1 MKKRALALLLALAL
15 GMSLAAC
22 GGDKKPDPTK
32 QADNPPVSSDEVKQP
47 VVMGEPTTVPEKL
60 LAATS
65 MTNEELYAKAKEE
78 KAAGARLD
86 FYSTTSF
93 AEKAAENFMNDYPDL
108 AGMLFY
114 AEIDDGET
122 YSLLTKTIGT
132 GVKDSADMGLTQNG
146 SDLKTYLL
154 DEGLAYTYFPNS
166 MKSVVP
172 EQYQSPAVVTFIN
185 SLFIYNNSTG
195 PIDFDNVWQLTEPQW
210 TGKVFFKDPTN
221 ETVNI
226 NFLIQLTSDE
236 WTERMEK
243 AYEAQYGKA
252 WSAADSEFESASYEW
267 IDKFLKNVNY
277 TYTSASKMA
286 AGIASGAG
294 GNLGLFVF
302 SKLRKVDEAD
312 RGNLT
317 VSQFEKP
324 IEGFA
329 GFMYSIYATVFQ
341 DTDCPYTCALFINY
355 LLDEAGFAGPKSWNS
370 SQGYYSP
377 NTTIEKPDGIED
389 EAYNYWAQCLVVED
403 QEFIYD
409 NYAEVYEFISVRVGG

>member
-1 MKKRALALLLALAL
+1 MKKRVLALLLALSL
-15 GMSLAAC
+15 SLSLAAC
-22 GGDKKPDPTK
+22 GKKAPDPTPTPEGN
-32 QADNPPVSSDEVKQP
+32 NPPEQSQQVENP
-47 VVMGEPTTVPEKL
+47 PAEPTTVQEKL
-60 LAATS
+60 AAAAS
-65 MTNEELYAKAKEE
+65 MSNEELYAKAQEE
-78 KAAGARLD
+78 MSAGAQMD

-93 AEKAAENFMNDYPDL
+93 AEKAAANFMADYPALD
-108 AGMLFY
+108 GKVIY

-122 YSLLTKTIGT
+122 YSKLSSIIGS
-132 GVKDSADMGLTQNG
+132 GVKNSVDMALTQNG
-146 SDLKTYLL
+146 ADLKTYLL
-154 DEGLAYTYFPNS
+154 DEGKSYSYFPDA

-185 SLFIYNNSTG
+185 SLFIYNNKTG
-195 PIDFDNVWQLTEPQW
+195 SINFNNVWQLTEPEW

-226 NFLIQLTSDE
+226 NFLIQLTSPE

-252 WSAADSEFESASYEW
+252 WESSEFESASYEW

-286 AGIASGAG
+286 TGIASGAG

-317 VSQFEKP
+317 VSQFENP

-329 GFMYSIYATVFQ
+329 GFMYSIYATVCS

-377 NTTIEKPDGIED
+377 NTTIEKPDDIED
-389 EAYNYWAQCLVVED
+389 EAYSYWAQCLVVED

-409 NYAEVYEFISVRVGG
+409 NYAKVYDFISVRVGG

>member
-1 MKKRALALLLALAL
+1 
-15 GMSLAAC
+15 MS
-22 GGDKKPDPTK
+22 
-32 QADNPPVSSDEVKQP
+32 
-47 VVMGEPTTVPEKL
+47 
-60 LAATS
+60 
-65 MTNEELYAKAKEE
+65 NEELYAKAQEE
-78 KAAGARLD
+78 MNAGVQLD

-93 AEKAAENFMNDYPDL
+93 AEKAAANFMADYPALD
-108 AGMLFY
+108 GKVIY

-122 YSLLTKTIGT
+122 YSKLSSIIGS
-132 GVKDSADMGLTQNG
+132 GVKNSADMGLTQNG
-146 SDLKTYLL
+146 ADLKTYLL
-154 DEGLAYTYFPNS
+154 DEGKAYSYFPDS

-185 SLFIYNNSTG
+185 SLFIYNNKTG
-195 PIDFDNVWQLTEPQW
+195 SINFNNVWQLTEAEW
-210 TGKVFFKDPTN
+210 KDKVFFKDPTN

-226 NFLIQLTSDE
+226 NFLIQLTSPE

-252 WSAADSEFESASYEW
+252 WEAGEYESASYEW

-286 AGIASGAG
+286 TGIASGAG

-317 VSQFEKP
+317 VRQFEEP

-329 GFMYSIYATVFQ
+329 GFMYSIYATVFS

-377 NTTIEKPDGIED
+377 NTSIEKPDDIED
-389 EAYNYWAQCLVVED
+389 EAYSYWAECLVVED

-409 NYAEVYEFISVRVGG
+409 NYAKVYEFISVRVGG

>member
-1 MKKRALALLLALAL
+1 MKKRVLALLLALSL
-15 GMSLAAC
+15 SLSLAAC
-22 GGDKKPDPTK
+22 GKKDPAPTPTPEGNK
-32 QADNPPVSSDEVKQP
+32 PPEQSQQVENPPA
-47 VVMGEPTTVPEKL
+47 EPATVQEKL
-60 LAATS
+60 AAAAS
-65 MTNEELYAKAKEE
+65 MSNEELYAKAQEE
-78 KAAGARLD
+78 MGAGAQLN

-93 AEKAAENFMNDYPDL
+93 AEKAAANFMADYPALD
-108 AGMLFY
+108 GKVVY

-122 YSLLTKTIGT
+122 YSILSKTIGT
-132 GVKDSADMGLTQNG
+132 GVKDAADMALTQNG

-154 DEGLAYTYFPNS
+154 DEGLAYTYFPDA

-185 SLFIYNNSTG
+185 SLFIYNNKTG
-195 PIDFDNVWQLTEPQW
+195 PINFNNVWQLTEPEW

-226 NFLIQLTSDE
+226 NFLIQLTSPE

-252 WSAADSEFESASYEW
+252 WEAGEFESASYEW

-286 AGIASGAG
+286 TGIASGAG

-317 VSQFEKP
+317 VSQFETP

-329 GFMYSIYATVFQ
+329 GFMYSIYATVCN

-377 NTTIEKPDGIED
+377 NTTIEKPDDIED
-389 EAYNYWAQCLVVED
+389 KAYSYWAECLVVED
-403 QEFIYD
+403 QQFIYD
-409 NYAEVYEFISVRVGG
+409 NYAKVYDFISVRVGG

>member
-1 MKKRALALLLALAL
+1 MKKRALALLLALSMGL
-15 GMSLAAC
+15 SLAAC
-22 GGDKKPDPTK
+22 GKKDP
-32 QADNPPVSSDEVKQP
+32 
-47 VVMGEPTTVPEKL
+47 EPTQKADDPPAQSQDQNQPTAPAEPATVQEKL
-60 LAATS
+60 AAAAS
-65 MTNEELYAKAKEE
+65 MTNDELYAKAQEE
-78 KAAGARLD
+78 MAAGAQLN

-93 AEKAAENFMNDYPDL
+93 AEKAAANFMADYPALD
-108 AGMLFY
+108 GKVIY

-122 YSLLTKTIGT
+122 YSILSKTIGT
-132 GVKDSADMGLTQNG
+132 GVKDAADMALTQNG

-154 DEGLAYTYFPNS
+154 DEGLAYSYFPDA

-185 SLFIYNNSTG
+185 SLFIYNNTTG
-195 PIDFDNVWQLTEPQW
+195 SINFNNVWQLTEPEW

-226 NFLIQLTSDE
+226 NFLIQLTSPE
-236 WTERMEK
+236 WTARMEK

-252 WSAADSEFESASYEW
+252 WEAGEFESASYEW

-286 AGIASGAG
+286 TGIASGAG

-317 VSQFEKP
+317 VSQFENP

-329 GFMYSIYATVFQ
+329 GFMYSIYATVCN

-377 NTTIEKPDGIED
+377 NTTIEKPDDIED
-389 EAYNYWAQCLVVED
+389 EAYSYWAECLVVED
-403 QEFIYD
+403 QDFIYD
-409 NYAEVYEFISVRVGG
+409 NYAKVYDFISVRVGG

>member
-1 MKKRALALLLALAL
+1 MKKRTLALLLACSLCL
-15 GMSLAAC
+15 SLAAC
-22 GGDKKPDPTK
+22 GKKDPDPTGNVENSPE
-32 QADNPPVSSDEVKQP
+32 QSQDQ
-47 VVMGEPTTVPEKL
+47 PTTPAEPATVQEKL
-60 LAATS
+60 AAAAS
-65 MTNEELYAKAKEE
+65 MSNEELYAKAQEE
-78 KAAGARLD
+78 INAGAQLD

-93 AEKAAENFMNDYPDL
+93 AEKAAANFMADYPALD
-108 AGMLFY
+108 GKVIY

-122 YSLLTKTIGT
+122 YSKLSSIIGS
-132 GVKDSADMGLTQNG
+132 GVKNSADMGLTQNG
-146 SDLKTYLL
+146 ADLKTYLL
-154 DEGLAYTYFPNS
+154 DEGKAYSYFPDS

-185 SLFIYNNSTG
+185 SLFIYNNKTG
-195 PIDFDNVWQLTEPQW
+195 SINFNNVWQLTEAEW
-210 TGKVFFKDPTN
+210 KDKVFFKDPTN
-221 ETVNI
+221 ETVTI
-226 NFLIQLTSDE
+226 NFLIQLTSPE
-236 WTERMEK
+236 WTEWMEK

-252 WSAADSEFESASYEW
+252 WEAGEYESASYEW

-286 AGIASGAG
+286 TGIASGAG

-317 VSQFEKP
+317 VRQFEEP

-329 GFMYSIYATVFQ
+329 GFMYSIYATVFS

-377 NTTIEKPDGIED
+377 NTSIEKPNDIED
-389 EAYNYWAQCLVVED
+389 EAYSYWAECLVVED

-409 NYAEVYEFISVRVGG
+409 NYAKVYGFISVRVGG

>member
-1 MKKRALALLLALAL
+1 MKKRTLALLLACSLCL
-15 GMSLAAC
+15 SLAAC
-22 GGDKKPDPTK
+22 GKKDPDPTGNVENSPE
-32 QADNPPVSSDEVKQP
+32 QSQDQ
-47 VVMGEPTTVPEKL
+47 PTTPAEPATVQEKL
-60 LAATS
+60 AAAAS
-65 MTNEELYAKAKEE
+65 MSNEELYAKAQEE
-78 KAAGARLD
+78 INAGAQLD

-93 AEKAAENFMNDYPDL
+93 AEKAAANFMADYPALD
-108 AGMLFY
+108 GKVIY

-122 YSLLTKTIGT
+122 YSKLSSIIGS
-132 GVKDSADMGLTQNG
+132 GVKNSADMGLTQNG
-146 SDLKTYLL
+146 ADLKTYLL
-154 DEGLAYTYFPNS
+154 DEGKAYSYFPDS

-185 SLFIYNNSTG
+185 SLFIYNNKTG
-195 PIDFDNVWQLTEPQW
+195 SINFNNVWQLTEAEW
-210 TGKVFFKDPTN
+210 KDKGFFKDPTN

-226 NFLIQLTSDE
+226 NFLIQLTSPE

-252 WSAADSEFESASYEW
+252 WEAGEYESASYEW

-286 AGIASGAG
+286 TGIASGAG

-317 VSQFEKP
+317 VRQFEEP

-329 GFMYSIYATVFQ
+329 GFMYSIYATVFS

-377 NTTIEKPDGIED
+377 NTSIEKPNDIED
-389 EAYNYWAQCLVVED
+389 EAYSYWAECLVVED

-409 NYAEVYEFISVRVGG
+409 NYAKVYEFISVRVGG

>member
-1 MKKRALALLLALAL
+1 MKKRALALLLALSL
-15 GMSLAAC
+15 TLSLAAC
-22 GGDKKPDPTK
+22 GGTKDPDPTK
-32 QADNPPVSSDEVKQP
+32 QADNPPAQQTQEVQQP
-47 VVMGEPTTVPEKL
+47 STPAEPTTVQEKL
-60 LAATS
+60 AAATS
-65 MTNEELYAKAKEE
+65 MTNDELYAKAKEE

-93 AEKAAENFMNDYPDL
+93 AETAAANFMNDYPDL
-108 AGMLFY
+108 AGMLYY
-114 AEIDDGET
+114 AEIDDVET
-122 YSLLTKTIGT
+122 YALLTKTIGS

-146 SDLKTYLL
+146 ADLKTYLL
-154 DEGLAYTYFPNS
+154 DEGLAYSYFPDS

-185 SLFIYNNSTG
+185 SLFIYNNTTG
-195 PIDFDNVWQLTEPQW
+195 SIDFDNVWQLTEPQW

-221 ETVNI
+221 ETVNL

-236 WTERMEK
+236 WTQRMEK

-252 WSAADSEFESASYEW
+252 WSSTEFESASYEW

-317 VSQFEKP
+317 VSQFENP

-370 SQGYYSP
+370 SQGYYAP
-377 NTTIEKPDGIED
+377 NTTIEKPGDIED
-389 EAYNYWAQCLVVED
+389 EA
-403 QEFIYD
+403 
-409 NYAEVYEFISVRVGG
+409 

>member
-1 MKKRALALLLALAL
+1 MKKRALALLLAFSLIA
-15 GMSLAAC
+15 SLAAC
-22 GGDKKPDPTK
+22 GKKDPEPTK
-32 QADNPPVSSDEVKQP
+32 QADNPPVETQKP
-47 VVMGEPTTVPEKL
+47 AEPTPPAEPATVQEKL
-60 LAATS
+60 AAAVS
-65 MTNEELYAKAKEE
+65 MSNDELYAKAKEE
-78 KAAGARLD
+78 MAAGAQLN

-93 AEKAAENFMNDYPDL
+93 AEKAAENFMSDYPEL
-108 AGMLFY
+108 AGKVVY

-122 YSLLTKTIGT
+122 YTILTNIIGS
-132 GVKDSADMGLTQNG
+132 GVKDSADMALTQNG
-146 SDLKTYLL
+146 ADLKTYLL
-154 DEGLAYTYFPNS
+154 DEGKAYTYFPDS
-166 MKSVVP
+166 MKGMVP

-195 PIDFDNVWQLTEPQW
+195 PINFNNVWQLTEPEW

-226 NFLIQLTSDE
+226 NFLIQLTSEE
-236 WTERMEK
+236 WTKRMEE
-243 AYEAQYGKA
+243 AYQAQYGKA
-252 WSAADSEFESASYEW
+252 WESTEFQSASYEW

-286 AGIASGAG
+286 TGIASGAG

-317 VSQFEKP
+317 VSQFENP

-355 LLDEAGFAGPKSWNS
+355 LLSEAGFAGPKSWNS

-377 NTTIEKPDGIED
+377 NTTIEKPDDVED

-409 NYAEVYEFISVRVGG
+409 NYAEVYDFISVRVGG